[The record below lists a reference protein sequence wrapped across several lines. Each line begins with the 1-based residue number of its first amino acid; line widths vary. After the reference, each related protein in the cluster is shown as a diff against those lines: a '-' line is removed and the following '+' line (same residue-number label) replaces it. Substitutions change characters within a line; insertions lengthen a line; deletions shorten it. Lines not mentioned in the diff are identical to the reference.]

1 MGLGVLIWNSLD
13 YAQERTSPQPATRA
27 ATGPPFR
34 ESLPGHEGTP
44 TRAAAMATALNPT
57 DYGPAFYT
65 GAQAEFVAGASGL
78 SSLLVGYDAVWLH
91 IDLGTGLGLGGDAL
105 VDAAPLR
112 TLFRGSQIGRRRA
125 SRDDLL
131 AQVTSRRHVEVC
143 SPECV
148 SVSPAPGNVQELESL
163 ERVRNR
169 RVDDQSS
176 VLHVQ
181 AE

>member
-1 MGLGVLIWNSLD
+1 MHFGVAVTGVSGRVKLVTMQLSFTRVGVEAGCAQSYARGCVGLRS
-13 YAQERTSPQPATRA
+13 APRTETR
-27 ATGPPFR
+27 R
-34 ESLPGHEGTP
+34 
-44 TRAAAMATALNPT
+44 
-57 DYGPAFYT
+57 
-65 GAQAEFVAGASGL
+65 
-78 SSLLVGYDAVWLH
+78 
-91 IDLGTGLGLGGDAL
+91 
-105 VDAAPLR
+105 
-112 TLFRGSQIGRRRA
+112 
-125 SRDDLL
+125 LL
-131 AQVTSRRHVEVC
+131 AQATSRRHVEVC